1 MDIQVDRIS
10 FSSISGISVGNA
22 QNEEAGTGVTV
33 FRLTTPGRAAVEVF
47 GGGPA
52 SRETETIAPERNHP
66 LNALVFSGG
75 SAYGLA
81 AADGVMRCLEAH
93 GVGYDTGIALVPI
106 VCQSCI
112 YDLGFGSAT
121 VRPDAAMG
129 LAACEASFQKNDPRS
144 GNVGAGTGATVGKA
158 AGMQQAQKAGIG
170 YAALKMGK
178 LQIGIAVVL
187 NSLGDIFENGR
198 KIAGMLAPD
207 GKGFADS
214 YQALLQ
220 ITGSNLFTSTTNTTL
235 AAVFTN
241 GDFTPAELK
250 HLARMAAAGMA
261 RAIQP
266 AFSTADGDT
275 IYAIS
280 VGPEADR
287 VSASLDAAGALA
299 ATLLEEAIADAVHS
313 AHGGSQTQDP
323 FIIEAPSKEEVVEKG
338 KAAFDEIKAKALRGE
353 LPDLT
358 LEEINE
364 EIRKTREGNKGTM
377 P

>member
-1 MDIQVDRIS
+1 MKTIP
-10 FSSISGISVGNA
+10 FSRLKGVQVGNA
-22 QNEEAGTGVTV
+22 QDDAAKTGVTV
-33 FRLTTPGRAAVEVF
+33 FRLTTPGRAAVEVL

-52 SRETETIAPERNHP
+52 SRETETIALERNHP

-81 AADGVMRCLEAH
+81 AADGVMRNLEAH
-93 GVGYDTGIALVPI
+93 GVGYDTVIAVVPI
-106 VCQSCI
+106 VCQSSI
-112 YDLGFGSAT
+112 YDLGYGRAD

-129 LAACEASFQKNDPRS
+129 FSACEASFAQNDPRS

-158 AGMQQAQKAGIG
+158 AGMQQSQKAGIG
-170 YAALKMGK
+170 YAALQMGN
-178 LQIGIAVVL
+178 LQMGVAVVL

-214 YQALLQ
+214 YEALLQ
-220 ITGSNLFTSTTNTTL
+220 VTGGNLFTSTTNTTL

-261 RAIQP
+261 RAIRP
-266 AFSTADGDT
+266 TFTTADGDT

-299 ATLLEEAIADAVHS
+299 ATLLEEAIADAVR
-313 AHGGSQTQDP
+313 
-323 FIIEAPSKEEVVEKG
+323 
-338 KAAFDEIKAKALRGE
+338 AA
-353 LPDLT
+353 
-358 LEEINE
+358 N
-364 EIRKTREGNKGTM
+364 
-377 P
+377 